1 MKRLTLLCACACTL
15 AAQVTYERIAGAS
28 REPASWLT
36 YSGSYTGQRFSPLAQ
51 INRSNVARLKP
62 AWAYQT
68 NDLNPFEATPV
79 VADGVMYISEP
90 PSNAAALD
98 LRTGRPL
105 WQFRRAVP
113 GDLHLCCGQVNRG
126 VAVLGERVFLGT
138 LDAHLLALDARTG
151 HPLWDTVVADYKA
164 GYSITVAP
172 LALKDKVI
180 VGISGGEFGIRG
192 FVDAYDAGT
201 GARLWRFW
209 TVPGPGE
216 PGNETWAG
224 DTWKNGSAATW
235 VTGSYD
241 PALNL
246 IYWGTGNPGPN
257 YDGTERAGANLYS
270 ESLVALNATT
280 GKLKWHFQ
288 FSPHDTH
295 DWDSTHVPVL
305 IDGLFR
311 GQARKLVVVANRNG
325 FYYTL
330 DRVTGEF
337 LLGKA
342 FAKQTWAKGLDER
355 GRPIPLSQVDPTP
368 EGLLLFPGLHGAT
381 NWNSPSYNAQT
392 RLLYLATRTEG
403 TVYYKFSGVEYEPGS
418 HFTGGGIRGIPGEEP
433 QGSIKALDPLT
444 GEEKWEFPLHSP
456 PWAGVLST
464 AGGLVFGGSPEG
476 NFFALDAATG
486 KALWDFQAG
495 GSVYSSAISY
505 EFEGRQFVAVAA
517 GHSLF
522 AFSLTA
528 NGN

>member
-1 MKRLTLLCACACTL
+1 MKRLVLLCACACTL

-36 YSGSYTGQRFSPLAQ
+36 YSGSYAGQRYSPLAR
-51 INRSNVARLKP
+51 INTSNVAHLKTD
-62 AWAYQT
+62 WIYQT
-68 NDLNPFEATPV
+68 NDLNPFETTPI

-90 PSNAAALD
+90 PSQAAALD

-105 WQFRRAVP
+105 WQFRRPVP
-113 GDLHLCCGQVNRG
+113 SDVHVCCSQVNRG
-126 VAVLGERVFLGT
+126 VAVLSERVFLGT
-138 LDAHLLALDARTG
+138 VDAHLLALDARTG
-151 HPLWDTVVADYKA
+151 HRLWDTVVADYKA

-192 FVDAYDAGT
+192 FVDAYDAAT
-201 GARLWRFW
+201 GERLWRFW

-224 DTWKNGSAATW
+224 DTWKTGSAATW

-246 IYWGTGNPGPN
+246 IYWGTGNPGPD
-257 YDGTERAGANLYS
+257 YDGSVRPGANLYS
-270 ESLVALNATT
+270 ESLVALDATT

-305 IDGLFR
+305 IDAPFR

-342 FAKQTWAKGLDER
+342 FARQTWAKGLDER
-355 GRPIPLSQVDPTP
+355 GRPIPLPPVEPSP
-368 EGLLLFPGLHGAT
+368 EGLQVYPGLHGAT
-381 NWNSPSYNAQT
+381 NWNSPSFSPQT
-392 RLLYLATRTEG
+392 SLLYLATRNEG
-403 TVYYKFSGVEYEPGS
+403 TVFYRFSTDYEPGA
-418 HFTGGGIRGIPGEEP
+418 HFTGGGIRGIPGVEP

-464 AGGLVFGGSPEG
+464 AGGLVFGGTPEG

-486 KALWDFQAG
+486 KPLWDFQAG
-495 GSVYSSAISY
+495 GAVFSNPISY
-505 EFEGRQFVAVAA
+505 ELDGRQFIAIAA
-517 GHSLF
+517 GHSLIV
-522 AFSLTA
+522 FSLTG
-528 NGN
+528 NGE